1 MATVIPDSTPEQD
14 PGQRIA
20 RRSLHDEVVERLRD
34 LIVEGELEPG
44 KRVPERVLCER
55 FGISRTPLR
64 EALKVLASEGLVEL
78 LPNRG
83 AVVAPLTVVELDEII
98 EVMVALEGLAGLLA
112 ASRMS
117 DAGLVEVKALHYEML
132 ACHARAD
139 LHSYFKLNQAI
150 HLAIIEGAGNAT
162 LAQTYGALN
171 GRIRRFRY
179 MANLSGERWDHA
191 VAEHEEILAALTR
204 RDSALLSRLLSDHLR
219 NKYQHLKQAYEAEAQ
234 AAE

>member
-1 MATVIPDSTPEQD
+1 MATVIPHSPPE
-14 PGQRIA
+14 QRIA

-83 AVVAPLTVVELDEII
+83 AVVAPLTVTELDEII
-98 EVMVALEGLAGLLA
+98 EVMVTLEGLAGMLA

-117 DAGLVEVKALHYEML
+117 DAAISEVKALHYEML

-150 HLAIIEGAGNAT
+150 HLAIIAGAGNAT
-162 LAQTYGALN
+162 LVQTYGALN
-171 GRIRRFRY
+171 GRVRRFRY

-191 VAEHEEILAALTR
+191 VAEHDEILSALTK
-204 RDSALLSRLLSDHLR
+204 RDATLLSRLLSDHLR
-219 NKYQHLKQAYEAEAQ
+219 NKYQHLKQAYQAGVE